1 MKKKMLVMGE
11 CNMKLIKKDSEAEAR
26 KVTTMMMELS
36 MEQRQVEICCT
47 TRFRGQIWKLIG
59 QHCLTLLHTA

>member
-1 MKKKMLVMGE
+1 MMKKMMMVGE

-36 MEQRQVEICCT
+36 KEQRQVEICCT

-59 QHCLTLLHTA
+59 QHCLRLLNIA